1 MGSKNS
7 SFSFSND
14 ACSMNR
20 LCPKDIKEET
30 TDVKENIL
38 ENLQDKKMKQILP
51 DAEISKQN
59 EFAKMLEFFEKKYT
73 DYMSEKT
80 TKVETQM
87 TSQDV
92 DLNRELLLDFLKNS
106 REKNL

>member
-1 MGSKNS
+1 
-7 SFSFSND
+7 
-14 ACSMNR
+14 MNR

-59 EFAKMLEFFEKKYT
+59 EFAKMLGFFEKNIRTICQRKQLRWKHKLQAKKLT
-73 DYMSEKT
+73 
-80 TKVETQM
+80 
-87 TSQDV
+87 
-92 DLNRELLLDFLKNS
+92 
-106 REKNL
+106 